1 MFKVFGKTYPLRK
14 LILFIW
20 EGLFLFLLLIGTDLL
35 IHNKDV
41 SIFRSAFPWIRY
53 ILVVTICLLA
63 LYYRDLYTFR
73 AKIDYLDMTTR
84 LLQALGGS
92 SIILGSIFFVIPV
105 LTPERWAF
113 IATIVIF
120 IMTSS
125 LWRYLYL
132 TILKQHWFATP
143 VFLVASGALAETLLD
158 EIRENADC
166 GFRISGIAWPN
177 MPENVIVDSK
187 IPVFDSYDNLYEN
200 VIRVGAQKVIGAFD
214 EKRGLLPVKELLRC
228 RMSGIPVVEGETFYE
243 NLTGKIL
250 VEKINP
256 SWLIFHEGFQK
267 DWATLSGKK
276 VIGGICSF
284 IGLTLLSPLI
294 LIVAVLIKIDSSGP
308 IFFRQERVGKD
319 GKTFVLVKFRS
330 MTTDAEKEG
339 AKWATEN
346 DQRVTRV
353 GRIIR
358 KLRIDEI
365 PQMWNV
371 LKGEMSFVGPRPE
384 RPEFVKELA
393 EKIPYYEQ
401 RHTVQPGIT
410 GWAQINY
417 PYGASVEDA
426 LEKLKYDLYY
436 IKHMC
441 VLLDLYIILKTVKT
455 ILFREGSR

>member
-1 MFKVFGKTYPLRK
+1 MFKIFGKTYPLRK

-20 EGLFLFLLLIGTDLL
+20 EGLFLLSLLTFSDFFIQKNNLY
-35 IHNKDV
+35 
-41 SIFRSAFPWIRY
+41 IFNDIYLWIRY
-53 ILVVTICLLA
+53 ILIVFVCLLG
-63 LYYRDLYTFR
+63 LYYRDLYSFKAGIT
-73 AKIDYLDMTTR
+73 YLDMTSR
-84 LLQALGGS
+84 LIQALGGS
-92 SIILGSIFFVIPV
+92 SIVLGCLFFAIPA
-105 LTPERWAF
+105 LTPGRLTF
-113 IATIVIF
+113 IATILVF
-120 IMTSS
+120 ILSSS
-125 LWRYLYL
+125 LWRYFYL
-132 TILKQHWFATP
+132 TILKQKWFATP
-143 VFLVASGALAETLLD
+143 VFLVASGRLAETIFN
-158 EIRENADC
+158 EIRENPDC
-166 GFRISGIAWPN
+166 GFRVSGIAWPN
-177 MPENVIVDSK
+177 MPKDL
-187 IPVFDSYDNLYEN
+187 VFDSSIYMLDAYNDLYN
-200 VIRVGAQKVIGAFD
+200 HVQKVGAQKVIGAFD
-214 EKRGLLPVKELLRC
+214 ERRGIMPVKELLRC
-228 RMSGIPVVEGETFYE
+228 RMNGIPVIEGETFYE

-267 DWATLSGKK
+267 DWATLAGKK
-276 VIGGICSF
+276 VIGAVCSF
-284 IGLTLLSPLI
+284 IGLVVLSPII
-294 LIVAVLIKIDSSGP
+294 LLVSILIKIDSPGP

-319 GKTFVLVKFRS
+319 GKVFTLVKFRS
-330 MTTDAEKEG
+330 MTTDAEKDG
-339 AKWATEN
+339 AKWASEN

-353 GRIIR
+353 GRVIR

-384 RPEFVKELA
+384 RPEFVKELS